1 MIYLMSEVYDHL
13 MQNHTMVDFVDSFP
27 ESWID
32 EEEGEIYLAKKSG
45 VALFKIKMEVMK

>member
-1 MIYLMSEVYDHL
+1 MTYLMSEVYDHL

-32 EEEGEIYLAKKSG
+32 EEEGEIYLAKKVG